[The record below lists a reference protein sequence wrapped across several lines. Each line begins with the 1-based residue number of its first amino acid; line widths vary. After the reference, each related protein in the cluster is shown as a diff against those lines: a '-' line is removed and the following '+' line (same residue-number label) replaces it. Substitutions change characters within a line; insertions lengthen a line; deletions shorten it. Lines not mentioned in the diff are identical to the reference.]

1 MDRKK
6 NCDNPFIRLINSQ
19 QTILEC
25 FHYIFVDIPPIC
37 ISSKLRLTRFRYNT
51 ERMNRVIKGS
61 IICRSIHEMKMKIS
75 FLFRSRSPKKKKIV
89 NSFTWINNGGRF
101 VWTNMHIASMSTW
114 SLWLKLF
121 ANLQVPLMGLAW
133 PTSVLCI

>member
-1 MDRKK
+1 MDGKK
-6 NCDNPFIRLINSQ
+6 NCDNPFVRLINSQ

-61 IICRSIHEMKMKIS
+61 IICRSIARNENENFVPFSIT
-75 FLFRSRSPKKKKIV
+75 FPKKKKIV